1 MQAHIHTE
9 DADGQ
14 QADGKIGWKCKLYS
28 QCNNSFIDS
37 KMVILLRKLTIENTD
52 KNVETW
58 ELLIIIVD
66 MEKGANYVFNM
77 NIQLLYGKTTPFQD
91 V

>member
-1 MQAHIHTE
+1 
-9 DADGQ
+9 
-14 QADGKIGWKCKLYS
+14 
-28 QCNNSFIDS
+28 
-37 KMVILLRKLTIENTD
+37 MVILLRKLTIENTD